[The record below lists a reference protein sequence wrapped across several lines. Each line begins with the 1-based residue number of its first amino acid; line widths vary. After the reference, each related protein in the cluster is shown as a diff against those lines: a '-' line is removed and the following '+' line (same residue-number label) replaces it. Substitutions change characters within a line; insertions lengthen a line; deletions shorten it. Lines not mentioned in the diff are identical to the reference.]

1 MYFIGVD
8 LGTSATKFLL
18 MDEAGGIA
26 NITSRPYPVEFPR
39 PGWSQQDPEDWWRA
53 VLEGIPELLDGRDA
67 SQVRGIGCGGQ
78 MHGLVT
84 LDGSDGVVRPAI
96 LWNDGRSTREVA
108 YLNETIGVPRM
119 LEMTGNVAFAG
130 FTAPKI
136 LWMRENEPELL
147 SRVAHVML
155 PKDFVNY
162 RLTGN
167 LTTDPS
173 DASGMLLLDVAGR
186 TWSGEMLDVCGLTED
201 MLPAV
206 HESYEPV
213 GTLLPEVAERLGLPA
228 DVVVCAGA
236 GDNAAAAVGCGVVGE
251 GSCNISLGTSG
262 TVLVPTRSFP
272 AGVGDRIHSFCHA
285 DGGWHVM
292 GCVLSAASCNSW
304 WAKDV
309 LGTEDLAGEQVGIDP
324 SLVSPDQPYFLPY
337 LMGERS
343 PHNDPLARGAFVG
356 LRMDSARR
364 DMTRAVLEGVA
375 FAIRD
380 SVEIARSLGTTV
392 EASRVCGGGARSA
405 LWLRMMASVLDAT
418 LELPET
424 EQGPGYGG
432 AILAA
437 VACGEYPSVADA
449 CERLV
454 HVSRRVSPEPSA
466 VEAYDGRYRIWRSL
480 YPALREPFQA
490 MGGRR

>member
-1 MYFIGVD
+1 MTIDSPPRRPTTDEQLFNVTALMAAFVFTRILILLSLRLEQVSFVANDVSYYTAYLFQLQQGD
-8 LGTSATKFLL
+8 TSA
-18 MDEAGGIA
+18 
-26 NITSRPYPVEFPR
+26 
-39 PGWSQQDPEDWWRA
+39 
-53 VLEGIPELLDGRDA
+53 
-67 SQVRGIGCGGQ
+67 
-78 MHGLVT
+78 
-84 LDGSDGVVRPAI
+84 
-96 LWNDGRSTREVA
+96 
-108 YLNETIGVPRM
+108 
-119 LEMTGNVAFAG
+119 
-130 FTAPKI
+130 
-136 LWMRENEPELL
+136 MREYPMPAVWILQAIYTLGGGWEEWTPWY
-147 SRVAHVML
+147 SA
-155 PKDFVNY
+155 
-162 RLTGN
+162 T
-167 LTTDPS
+167 
-173 DASGMLLLDVAGR
+173 MLLLDVAGR

-356 LRMDSARR
+356 LRMDSTRR

-454 HVSRRVSPEPSA
+454 RVSRRVSPEPSA